1 MSNVSH
7 LKGVLAMNRRT
18 FIITALAA
26 VFATAASADAIDPCS
41 LLSDAEMV
49 ELGLSKDSVP
59 SRESQPGGAQAC
71 KYQIRSGAASDGTV
85 SIILSQAVPERVLQ
99 LLALQ
104 AKVRAES
111 TPTQQQARGEY
122 FEDKVMCKVV
132 LASEQETSQCLGASK
147 QSVVALAVSRPTLT
161 HEVTYPASQLRI
173 MATLVSRVAS
183 RGG

>member
-1 MSNVSH
+1 
-7 LKGVLAMNRRT
+7 MNRRT
-18 FIITALAA
+18 FIITALVT

-59 SRESQPGGAQAC
+59 SRESQPGGVQAC
-71 KYQIRSGAASDGTV
+71 KYQFRSAGTASDGMV

-99 LLALQ
+99 LRALQ
-104 AKVRAES
+104 AKAREES
-111 TPTQQQARGEY
+111 TLTQQQARGEY

-132 LASEQETSQCLGASK
+132 LASHQETSQCLGTSE
-147 QSVVALAVSRPTLT
+147 QSVVALAVSRPNLT

-173 MATLVSRVAS
+173 MASLVSRVAS
-183 RGG
+183 KGG